1 MLSISKDEIRSIVPM
16 ADAILSM
23 RKAFSDFSSGLVIVP
38 DRMSMEIDGKN
49 ATVLLMSAYRNKG
62 KYFITKVVT
71 VFQNTISNRSDLISA
86 YVNVFDAST
95 GDMVATLDGDTITSL
110 RTGAASGLATTLL
123 AKKDATVA
131 AIFGTGVQAHTQVE
145 AIISSRPIE
154 RVFVYSRDIGSA
166 KKFSKYISETYS
178 VDANPGE
185 SDDLSLADIICTATP
200 STKSLFRHQD
210 LKEGVHINAIG
221 SFKPVMREIP
231 PETIVKAKVVVD
243 SISACKKEAGDLIM
257 AAKEKQW
264 SFDNIYSE
272 IGKIASD
279 KISGRSN
286 DNEVTI
292 FKSVGL
298 GIQDLAISE
307 LVLDR
312 LNI

>member
-71 VFQNTISNRSDLISA
+71 VFQNTISNPSDLISA

-95 GDMVATLDGDTITSL
+95 GDMVATLDGGTITSL

-131 AIFGTGVQAHTQVE
+131 AVFGTGAQAYTQIE
-145 AIISSRPIE
+145 AIINSRSID
-154 RVFVYSRDIGSA
+154 RVFVYSRDIESA
-166 KKFSKYISETYS
+166 KFFSNYIIDTYS
-178 VDANPGE
+178 VNAKPGNLC
-185 SDDLSLADIICTATP
+185 DLSLADIICTATP
-200 STKSLFRHQD
+200 STESLFKHEYI
-210 LKEGVHINAIG
+210 KKGAHINAIG

-231 PETIVKAKVVVD
+231 SETIIEAKVVVD
-243 SISACKKEAGDLIM
+243 SLNSSKKEAGDLIL
-257 AAKEKQW
+257 AAKETQW

-272 IGKIASD
+272 IGQIASG
-279 KISGRSN
+279 KVSGRSN
-286 DNEVTI
+286 DNEITI

-312 LNI
+312 LNS